1 MEIRRICAIITID
14 LKRVWRLSSPL
25 CTFLCID
32 ASHDFI
38 IDIYW
43 RIISQQFIA
52 GVAKPGQRREI
63 RRIVRHDAQMLG
75 YLTGVTSSLR
85 GSWVQIPPPAP

>member
-1 MEIRRICAIITID
+1 VYGG
-14 LKRVWRLSSPL
+14 LPL
-25 CTFLCID
+25 LYVLYGID
-32 ASHDFI
+32 ACHDFI

-75 YLTGVTSSLR
+75 YLTGLPHPLGVR
-85 GSWVQIPPPAP
+85 GFKSHLPHHRTFFQNALLTYVV

>member
-1 MEIRRICAIITID
+1 MLYGID
-14 LKRVWRLSSPL
+14 GY
-25 CTFLCID
+25 
-32 ASHDFI
+32 HDFI

-63 RRIVRHDAQMLG
+63 RRICPARCSDVRIFDWA
-75 YLTGVTSSLR
+75 TSSLR
-85 GSWVQIPPPAP
+85 GPWVQIPPPAL